1 MKRIS
6 RKKLCTIPLILMLT
20 LLATIMMLNTVFAQV
35 PEYQKQ
41 THAYIGAIPNP
52 TGVGQEVLLHIGITD
67 ELQLYWQKWEG
78 LTVTVT
84 KPDGTTETLG
94 PFNSDSTGGTG
105 TIYVPLLVGTYKIQ
119 THFPEQWHHWTR
131 YGEANILYEASDS
144 EILELVVQEDPIEYY
159 PGVPLPSEY
168 WTRPIDAQHREWSPI
183 AGSWLADQPNYQ
195 APYNDAPE
203 TGHILWAKPLTT
215 GGLVGGELGNH
226 AMECG
231 DAYEGKFDD
240 SVIINGILYYNRF
253 CQEGRGGLVS
263 QGIVA
268 VDLRTGE
275 ELWFRNNTRLTFG
288 QIFYW
293 DSFNVHG
300 AYAYLWEAAGGNWNA
315 YDPFTGEWVYTIV
328 DVPSGTRVYGPKGE
342 IYVYTIDLGDGWMSL
357 WNSSRTVNPQDR
369 DDSWDGSWARN
380 MGRDGYDRMYPAER
394 GIEWN
399 VTIPTDLPG
408 SVNEVLDDRIIG
420 TTGDTRTTRV
430 NVEGRSGDPVYTWA
444 ISLEPGREGEIIFNT
459 SWQPPAGNL
468 TIGYGDANSEDD
480 VFTMIAKETRQTYGF
495 SVETGEK
502 IWGPTESQNYMDF
515 FSILFGG
522 RHVVADGKVFSS
534 SMSGITYAY
543 DVKTG
548 QKLWEHVAND
558 PHNEILWSVN
568 WPMRILFLSDGKL
581 YLAQSEHSVVDP
593 KPRGGPFIC
602 LDVETGE
609 EIWRMDGGLRTTDW
623 GGRSIIG
630 DSIIATYNSYDQQI
644 YAVGKGP
651 SATTVTAPDV
661 GIPLGSSIM
670 IRGTVTDVSAGTK
683 DSRIALRFPN
693 GVPAIADAD
702 MSEWMKYVYMQF
714 PMPDANGVSV
724 TLDAI
729 DPNDNFVH
737 IDTVQTSMSGLFST
751 MWTPEIEGEYTV
763 IATFEGTKSY
773 WPSYA
778 ETAIGVVP
786 APTPATPIEPEEPTE
801 PEVPTEPEQPAEEAL
816 ISTEIAIILAVAVIA
831 VIGVAAYWVL
841 RKRQ

>member
-801 PEVPTEPEQPAEEAL
+801 PEVPTEPGQPAEEAL